1 MLILEQFNKLIL
13 QQFRFVPSNLD
24 GAKKTMFFI
33 IEEAKKNTGKQHRK
47 NIDNPSIRIC
57 VNKIENTVTFKIK
70 IGCCLELLTPE
81 IMKYL

>member
-33 IEEAKKNTGKQHRK
+33 IEEAKKKSCLKLFTRK
-47 NIDNPSIRIC
+47 CKIIVNVLQNNLIFINI
-57 VNKIENTVTFKIK
+57 K
-70 IGCCLELLTPE
+70 
-81 IMKYL
+81 